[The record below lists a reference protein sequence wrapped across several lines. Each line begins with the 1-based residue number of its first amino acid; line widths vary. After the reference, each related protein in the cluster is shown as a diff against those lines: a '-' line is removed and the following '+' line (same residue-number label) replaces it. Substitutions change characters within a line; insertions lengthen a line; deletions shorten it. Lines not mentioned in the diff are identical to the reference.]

1 MGTDVHFFLERRI
14 NGGPWAPDPKHALD
28 TLQSHIAENRELS
41 CLGARSYE
49 FFGLIAGVRS
59 VAKSLYEPRG
69 LPPDVSEEIKAMY
82 DVREYHTPSWLWPF
96 EVERALS
103 KHFKRRHLAL
113 TKQGNLQD
121 YQDPF
126 GGEWRLDY
134 SAIIYIDRIIDMERA
149 ENLLLNTNNKT
160 EFRFVFWFDT

>member
-14 NGGPWAPDPKHALD
+14 NGGPWTPDPKHVSA
-28 TLQSHIAENRELS
+28 TPHIEHSELP

-49 FFGLIAGVRS
+49 FFGLISGVRS
-59 VAKSLYEPRG
+59 MTKSLYEPRG
-69 LPPDVSEEIKAMY
+69 LPSDLSEDLRTIY
-82 DVREYHTPSWLWPF
+82 DVRMYHTPSWLWPF

-121 YQDPF
+121 YEDPF
-126 GGEWRLDY
+126 RGEWRLDY
-134 SAIIYIDRIIDMERA
+134 SAIIYIDRILDMEKA
-149 ENLLLNTNNKT
+149 ENLLLNTDNKT
-160 EFRFVFWFDT
+160 EFRFVFWFDS